1 MTTITDPNTVGAVP
15 WYQSPVQISQV
26 TTFVSAVIAM
36 FPKWGTAVGITTPDQ
51 VNTAVTT
58 VFGFIALVA
67 PFVGMILRARS
78 KIQPLTLSQAKADAH
93 PATAVADAR
102 STPPPGP

>member
-1 MTTITDPNTVGAVP
+1 MVITDPNTVGAVP

-36 FPKWGTAVGITTPDQ
+36 FPKWGAAIGLTTPET

-58 VFGFIALVA
+58 TFGFIALVA
-67 PFVGMILRARS
+67 PFVGMILRAKS
-78 KIQPLTLSQAKADAH
+78 KIQPLTINQAKADAH
-93 PATAVADAR
+93 PATAVAEAKK
-102 STPPPGP
+102 